1 MQIGDLQLK
10 PIKKVIVENG
20 QTLEYTTVCV
30 TMANWKRLNE
40 STEDCLHFTEISN
53 NVSSTQKGM
62 QVLRDNPY
70 NLPAD
75 IVKLPVFF
83 KLSGL

>member
-1 MQIGDLQLK
+1 M
-10 PIKKVIVENG
+10 ENG
-20 QTLEYTTVCV
+20 QSLEYTTVCV
-30 TMANWKRLNE
+30 TMANIKRLNE

-75 IVKLPVFF
+75 IVKLPVF
-83 KLSGL
+83 